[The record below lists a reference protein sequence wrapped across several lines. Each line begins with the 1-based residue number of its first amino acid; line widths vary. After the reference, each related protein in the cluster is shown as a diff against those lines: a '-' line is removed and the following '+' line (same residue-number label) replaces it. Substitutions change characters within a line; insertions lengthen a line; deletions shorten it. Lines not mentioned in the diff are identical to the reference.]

1 MHALPYWR
9 LSGYYFF
16 YFAFIGAFSPYFGLF
31 LQSRGFSAWEI
42 GLLMS
47 QMQLMRLLGPNVWG
61 WLADRGQRRVPIVR
75 LAGLVS
81 LLGFSAF
88 FWVSRFSGFLAAM
101 ALMAFFWSAALP
113 LIETLCFDH
122 LREARERYSRIRVWG
137 SIGFIVAVLGTGAAL
152 DHLPMDAVLWVCWLL
167 LFGILGLACLLPEA
181 ERPAGQGEREGL
193 GEILRQP
200 AVRALLG
207 GGVAMAAA
215 HGAFY
220 VFYSIHLAGQGYGTF
235 AIGAL
240 WSLGV
245 VAEILVF
252 MAMGRLMLRFS
263 LRSLLLWSFAAAT
276 LRFVLIGWWVDVL
289 LVAIFTQVL
298 HGLTFGAH
306 HAASLA
312 VVNQRFPGRAQSRG
326 QALYSSL
333 GFGAGGLLGT
343 FVSGWV
349 WEQAGAGWTFTLS
362 SMFAALGWLAIH
374 AGLRG
379 AGLSV
384 IPARPV
390 R

>member
-1 MHALPYWR
+1 VHALPYWR

-61 WLADRGQRRVPIVR
+61 WLADRGQRRVPIVQ
-75 LAGLVS
+75 LAALVS
-81 LLGFSAF
+81 LIGFSPF
-88 FWVSRFSGFLAAM
+88 FWVQRLPGFLAAM

-113 LIETLCFDH
+113 LVETLCFDH
-122 LREARERYSRIRVWG
+122 LREGRERYSRIRVWG
-137 SIGFIVAVLGTGAAL
+137 SIGFIVAVLGTGGLL

-167 LFGILGLACLLPEA
+167 LFGILGLACMLPEA
-181 ERPAGQGEREGL
+181 ERPVHGAERANL
-193 GEILRQP
+193 RDILRQP

-220 VFYSIHLAGQGYGTF
+220 VFYSIHLAAHGYNTLE
-235 AIGAL
+235 IGAL

-245 VAEILVF
+245 IAEILVF
-252 MAMGRLMLRFS
+252 VYMSRLLLRFS
-263 LRSLLLWSFAAAT
+263 LRDLLLWSFAAAV
-276 LRFVLIGWWVDVL
+276 LRFVLTGWWVDVL
-289 LVAIFTQVL
+289 LIAVFTQLL

-306 HAASLA
+306 HAASLS
-312 VVNQRFPGRAQSRG
+312 VVNQCFPGRAQSRG

-349 WEQAGAGWTFTLS
+349 WEHYGAGWTFTLS
-362 SMFAALGWLAIH
+362 SLFALAGWLAVL
-374 AGLRG
+374 AGLKG
-379 AGLSV
+379 GGLSS
-384 IPARPV
+384 IAARPV